1 MGLLMVL
8 WLNMAVLPCAMAF
21 ESDTSCAHCP
31 PAGEHD
37 ITSHHSHSEVQV
49 EPTCAT
55 TQSQCCDLE
64 QAGVDARGGKL
75 DIKPASEVVFIT
87 APVIATMPS
96 RSSGHVRCASDPP
109 DIYGSSPPL
118 HVLYCVYL
126 K

>member
-1 MGLLMVL
+1 MGLLTVL

-31 PAGEHD
+31 PADEHD

-49 EPTCAT
+49 DPTCAT
-55 TQSQCCDLE
+55 LRSQCCDLE
-64 QAGVDARGGKL
+64 QASVDARGGKI
-75 DIKPASEVVFIT
+75 DIKPPSEVVFIT
-87 APVIATMPS
+87 APVIATVPN
-96 RSSGHVRCASDPP
+96 RTSGRVRRASDPP

-118 HVLYCVYL
+118 RILYCVYL